1 MAGLEDYSASPGAN
15 TSING
20 ININEGC
27 PPSGINDAFRQIM
40 ADIRREYTVT
50 SLTSSVTISIGE
62 AVGGKIHIITDA
74 GKSISAFDSISAG
87 IERDLVF
94 DVGGILIHD
103 GTKMI
108 LPGAANLTIS
118 AGDSVRFL
126 SEGSGNWR
134 LLSYIKASSQFATHA
149 GAETLTNKTIS
160 GASNTITDIGQA
172 EIEAAAI
179 GQGELK
185 TTTASASQQV
195 NAGATA
201 SVTLTGGTYS
211 WWTLS
216 AVPSGGTADIVFGN
230 GDTAAGVIG
239 IYNNAGNVADVY
251 RDERYVQASPPYNLG
266 HGDIPLFVF
275 VLMEGGN
282 VVGIEVAPD
291 PTWAYH
297 GPTNICPER
306 RDRVTGKGYR
316 RYREING
323 IPYAVAIR
331 DAAMLRRV
339 MAGAQEVTMIER
351 EITHE
356 IKNRDM
362 NLWPHPWVGND
373 LTGKS
378 VVLLE
383 PTSALVDRLATIHAE
398 AEAREVVG
406 IVKQYLTIDN
416 APLAYTTPNG
426 VVARRVTMR

>member
-1 MAGLEDYSASPGAN
+1 
-15 TSING
+15 
-20 ININEGC
+20 
-27 PPSGINDAFRQIM
+27 
-40 ADIRREYTVT
+40 
-50 SLTSSVTISIGE
+50 
-62 AVGGKIHIITDA
+62 
-74 GKSISAFDSISAG
+74 
-87 IERDLVF
+87 
-94 DVGGILIHD
+94 
-103 GTKMI
+103 
-108 LPGAANLTIS
+108 
-118 AGDSVRFL
+118 VRFL

-134 LLSYIKASSQFATHA
+134 LLSYIKAASQFATRA
-149 GAETLTNKTIS
+149 GTETLTNKTIS

-172 EIEAAAI
+172 EIEASAI

-239 IYNNAGNVADVY
+239 IYNNAGNLADVY

-316 RYREING
+316 RYREIG
-323 IPYAVAIR
+323 GVPYAAAIR
-331 DAAMLRRV
+331 DQAVLRRV
-339 MAGAQEVTMIER
+339 MAGTQEVTMIER

-378 VVLLE
+378 VVLLD
-383 PTSALVDRLATIHAE
+383 PTSALVDRLANIHAE

-426 VVARRVTMR
+426 VIARRVTMR